1 MRDQEFLLNSKQSWI
16 ESVRAGFL
24 AIRSRFAMMA
34 AGVLALVMAYHVLF
48 GANGVI
54 AYHHKRGESR
64 ELQHQIDTLKQ
75 ENEAVEKQIKALK
88 DDPEAIEK
96 EAREKLK
103 YARPGEVVFTLP
115 AARTTA
121 TPSTRK

>member
-1 MRDQEFLLNSKQSWI
+1 MNSKQSWI

-54 AYHHKRGESR
+54 AYHHKREESR

-121 TPSTRK
+121 TPSARK